1 MKEDVNKRII
11 NKLKESKYRSNLT
24 EFIITLIRAEFAHKD
39 QARWNYSDLYDKNIK
54 ESSKD
59 FKL

>member
-1 MKEDVNKRII
+1 MKEDVNSRII
-11 NKLKESKYRSNLT
+11 KKLQESKYQNNLT